1 MRYQLI
7 LQFPASSTVEYD
19 SLVQIEDLLIDQ
31 LRAEEVDGH
40 DAGFGEFNIFI
51 LTSDPQKSF
60 ARLKAILGKKSVWA
74 QARVAYRELH
84 GEQYTT
90 LWPDN
95 LTEFKV
101 G

>member
-7 LQFPASSTVEYD
+7 LQFPASSAGEYD

-31 LRAEEVDGH
+31 LTAEEIDGH
-40 DAGFGEFNIFI
+40 DAGSGEFNIFI
-51 LTSDPQKSF
+51 LTSDPQESF
-60 ARLKAILGKKSVWA
+60 ARLKAILGNKPVWA

-84 GEQYTT
+84 AEQYTT
-90 LWPDN
+90 LWPAN